1 MKKVAL
7 IAVPILS
14 LLGVGAASLYVS
26 DSPQSKKAQSQ
37 HDTTIDL
44 SSQKDFF
51 EFSLSSLGE
60 HSLEEI
66 QENIEES
73 ISQQNSLGIDVE
85 LFQTYLAYKRALSK
99 LEPLEDTTLSL
110 SQLQRLNEAIL
121 NLQLEYFNDQ
131 QISQLFDEEN
141 RLRQLA
147 IEKLVIKTYEQDSD
161 YQQLLLNQ
169 ALSEQPEY
177 IQQSERNNALT
188 RQLDQTALLS
198 SQDKYLARVELV
210 GEEGAQRLQKLDE
223 QRAAF
228 ETVLTN
234 YLEKRADIL
243 DDEFLDSEQKQLEIA
258 NLRKQSFETTQWR
271 RIEALERFM
280 TARTSCIN

>member
-14 LLGVGAASLYVS
+14 LLGAGAASLYVS
-26 DSPQSKKAQSQ
+26 DSPQSKMAQSQ

-51 EFSLSSLGE
+51 EYSLSGLGE

-66 QENIEES
+66 QENVEES

-99 LEPLEDTTLSL
+99 LELLEDTTLSL
-110 SQLQRLNEAIL
+110 NQLQRLNEAIL

-161 YQQLLLNQ
+161 SQQLLLNQ

-188 RQLDQTALLS
+188 RQLDQTTLLS

-223 QRAAF
+223 QRATF
-228 ETVLTN
+228 EIELTN

-243 DDEFLDSEQKQLEIA
+243 DDEFLGREQKQLEIA

-271 RIEALERFM
+271 RIEALERIHD
-280 TARTSCIN
+280 SQN

>member
-26 DSPQSKKAQSQ
+26 DSPQSKMAQSQ

-73 ISQQNSLGIDVE
+73 ISQQNSLGIDIE

-161 YQQLLLNQ
+161 SQQLLLNQ

-188 RQLDQTALLS
+188 RQLDQTELLS

-210 GEEGAQRLQKLDE
+210 GEEGAQRLQTLDE
-223 QRAAF
+223 QRAMF
-228 ETVLTN
+228 ETELTN

-243 DDEFLDSEQKQLEIA
+243 DDEILDSEEKQLEIA

-271 RIEALERFM
+271 RIEALERIHD
-280 TARTSCIN
+280 SQN

>member
-26 DSPQSKKAQSQ
+26 DSPQSKMAQSQ
-37 HDTTIDL
+37 HDTAIDL

-66 QENIEES
+66 QENVEES

-110 SQLQRLNEAIL
+110 NQLQRLNEAIL

-147 IEKLVIKTYEQDSD
+147 IEKLAIKTYEQDSD
-161 YQQLLLNQ
+161 SQQLLLNQ

-210 GEEGAQRLQKLDE
+210 GEEGAQRLQTLDE
-223 QRAAF
+223 QRAMF
-228 ETVLTN
+228 ETELTN

-243 DDEFLDSEQKQLEIA
+243 DDEFLGREEKQLEIA

-271 RIEALERFM
+271 RIEALERIHD
-280 TARTSCIN
+280 SQN

>member
-26 DSPQSKKAQSQ
+26 DSPQSKMAQSQ
-37 HDTTIDL
+37 HNTTIDL

-51 EFSLSSLGE
+51 EYSLSGLGE

-85 LFQTYLAYKRALSK
+85 LFQSYLAYKRALSK

-110 SQLQRLNEAIL
+110 NQLQRLNEAIL

-228 ETVLTN
+228 ETELTN

-243 DDEFLDSEQKQLEIA
+243 DDEFLGREQKQLEIA

-271 RIEALERFM
+271 RIEALERIHD
-280 TARTSCIN
+280 SQN

>member
-14 LLGVGAASLYVS
+14 LLGVGVASLYVS
-26 DSPQSKKAQSQ
+26 DSPQSKMAQSQ

-51 EFSLSSLGE
+51 EYSLSGLGE

-66 QENIEES
+66 QENVEES

-85 LFQTYLAYKRALSK
+85 LFQSYLAYKRALSK

-110 SQLQRLNEAIL
+110 NQLQRLNEAIL

-271 RIEALERFM
+271 RIEALERFHD
-280 TARTSCIN
+280 SQN

>member
-26 DSPQSKKAQSQ
+26 DSPQSKMAQSQ

-51 EFSLSSLGE
+51 EYSLSGLGE

-99 LEPLEDTTLSL
+99 LELLEDTTLSL
-110 SQLQRLNEAIL
+110 NQLQRLNEAIL

-131 QISQLFDEEN
+131 HISQLFDEEN

-147 IEKLVIKTYEQDSD
+147 IEKLAIKTYEQDSD
-161 YQQLLLNQ
+161 SQQLLLNQ

-210 GEEGAQRLQKLDE
+210 GEEGAQRLQTLDE
-223 QRAAF
+223 QRAMF
-228 ETVLTN
+228 ETELTN

-243 DDEFLDSEQKQLEIA
+243 DDEFLGREEKQLEIA

-271 RIEALERFM
+271 RIEALERIHD
-280 TARTSCIN
+280 SQN

>member
-26 DSPQSKKAQSQ
+26 DSPQSKMAQSQ
-37 HDTTIDL
+37 HDTAIDL

-51 EFSLSSLGE
+51 EFSLSSLRE

-66 QENIEES
+66 QENVEES

-161 YQQLLLNQ
+161 SQQLLLNQ

-223 QRAAF
+223 QRSAF
-228 ETVLTN
+228 ETELTN

-243 DDEFLDSEQKQLEIA
+243 DDEFLGHEQKQLEIA

-271 RIEALERFM
+271 RIEALERIHD
-280 TARTSCIN
+280 SQN

>member
-7 IAVPILS
+7 IAVPVLS

-26 DSPQSKKAQSQ
+26 DSPQPKMAQSQ

-51 EFSLSSLGE
+51 EYSLSGLGE

-271 RIEALERFM
+271 RIEALERFHD
-280 TARTSCIN
+280 SQN

>member
-26 DSPQSKKAQSQ
+26 DSPQSKMAQSQ
-37 HDTTIDL
+37 HDTAIDL

-51 EFSLSSLGE
+51 EYSLSGLGE

-85 LFQTYLAYKRALSK
+85 LFQSYLAYKRALSK

-110 SQLQRLNEAIL
+110 NQLQRLNEAIL

-161 YQQLLLNQ
+161 SQQLLLNQ

-177 IQQSERNNALT
+177 IQQSERNNDLT

-223 QRAAF
+223 QRATF
-228 ETVLTN
+228 ETELTN

-271 RIEALERFM
+271 RIEALERIHD
-280 TARTSCIN
+280 SQN

>member
-26 DSPQSKKAQSQ
+26 DSPQSKMAQSQ
-37 HDTTIDL
+37 HDTAIDF

-51 EFSLSSLGE
+51 EYSLSGLGE

-161 YQQLLLNQ
+161 SQQLLLNQ

-210 GEEGAQRLQKLDE
+210 GEDGAQRLQTLDE

-228 ETVLTN
+228 ETELTN

-243 DDEFLDSEQKQLEIA
+243 DDEFLDSEEKQLEIA

-271 RIEALERFM
+271 RIEALERIHD
-280 TARTSCIN
+280 SQN

>member
-26 DSPQSKKAQSQ
+26 DSPQSKMAQSQ
-37 HDTTIDL
+37 HDTAIDL

-99 LEPLEDTTLSL
+99 LELLEDTTLSL
-110 SQLQRLNEAIL
+110 NQLQRLNEAIL

-161 YQQLLLNQ
+161 SQQLLLNQ

-188 RQLDQTALLS
+188 RQLDQTTLLS

-223 QRAAF
+223 QRATF
-228 ETVLTN
+228 EIELTN

-243 DDEFLDSEQKQLEIA
+243 DDEFLGREQKQLEIA

-271 RIEALERFM
+271 RIEALERIHD
-280 TARTSCIN
+280 SQN

>member
-14 LLGVGAASLYVS
+14 LLGVGAASIYVS
-26 DSPQSKKAQSQ
+26 DSPQSKMAQSQ
-37 HDTTIDL
+37 HDTAIDL

-51 EFSLSSLGE
+51 EYSLSGLGE

-110 SQLQRLNEAIL
+110 NQLQRLNEAIL

-161 YQQLLLNQ
+161 SQQLLLNQ

-223 QRAAF
+223 QRATF
-228 ETVLTN
+228 EIELTN

-243 DDEFLDSEQKQLEIA
+243 DDEFLGREQKQLEIA

-271 RIEALERFM
+271 RIEALERIHD
-280 TARTSCIN
+280 SQN

>member
-7 IAVPILS
+7 IAVPILL

-26 DSPQSKKAQSQ
+26 DSPQPKMAQSQ

-51 EFSLSSLGE
+51 EYSLSGLGE

-66 QENIEES
+66 QENVEES

-110 SQLQRLNEAIL
+110 NQLQRLNEAIL

-161 YQQLLLNQ
+161 SQQLLLNQ

-188 RQLDQTALLS
+188 SQLDQTALLS

-223 QRAAF
+223 QRATF
-228 ETVLTN
+228 EIELTN

-243 DDEFLDSEQKQLEIA
+243 DDEFLGREQKQSEIA

-271 RIEALERFM
+271 RIEALERIHD
-280 TARTSCIN
+280 SQN

>member
-26 DSPQSKKAQSQ
+26 DSPQSKMAQSQ
-37 HDTTIDL
+37 HDTAIDL

-51 EFSLSSLGE
+51 EYSLSGLGE

-66 QENIEES
+66 QENVEES
-73 ISQQNSLGIDVE
+73 TSQQNSLGIDIE

-99 LEPLEDTTLSL
+99 LELLEDSTLSL

-121 NLQLEYFNDQ
+121 NLQLEYFNDL

-161 YQQLLLNQ
+161 SQQLLLNQ

-188 RQLDQTALLS
+188 RQLDQTELLS

-228 ETVLTN
+228 ETELTN

-243 DDEFLDSEQKQLEIA
+243 DDEFLGREQKQLEIA

-271 RIEALERFM
+271 RIEALERIHD
-280 TARTSCIN
+280 SQN

>member
-26 DSPQSKKAQSQ
+26 DSPQSKMAQSQ
-37 HDTTIDL
+37 HDTAIDL

-51 EFSLSSLGE
+51 EYSLSGLGE

-85 LFQTYLAYKRALSK
+85 LLQTYLAYKRALSK

-131 QISQLFDEEN
+131 QIFQLFDEEN

-223 QRAAF
+223 QRATF
-228 ETVLTN
+228 ETELTN

-243 DDEFLDSEQKQLEIA
+243 DDEFLGREQKLLEIA
-258 NLRKQSFETTQWR
+258 NLRKQSFEITQWR
-271 RIEALERFM
+271 RIEALERIHD
-280 TARTSCIN
+280 SQN

>member
-26 DSPQSKKAQSQ
+26 DSPQSKMAQSQ
-37 HDTTIDL
+37 HDTAIDL

-66 QENIEES
+66 QENVEES

-99 LEPLEDTTLSL
+99 LELLEDTTLSL
-110 SQLQRLNEAIL
+110 NQLQRLNEAIL

-161 YQQLLLNQ
+161 SQQLLLNQ

-188 RQLDQTALLS
+188 RQLDQTTLLS

-210 GEEGAQRLQKLDE
+210 GEEGAQRLQTLDE
-223 QRAAF
+223 QRAMF
-228 ETVLTN
+228 ETELTN

-243 DDEFLDSEQKQLEIA
+243 DDEFLGREQKQLEIA

-271 RIEALERFM
+271 RIEALERIHD
-280 TARTSCIN
+280 SQN

>member
-7 IAVPILS
+7 IAVPILL

-26 DSPQSKKAQSQ
+26 DSPQPKMAQSQ

-51 EFSLSSLGE
+51 EYSLSGLGE

-66 QENIEES
+66 QENVEES

-110 SQLQRLNEAIL
+110 NQLQRLNEAIL

-161 YQQLLLNQ
+161 SQQLLLNQ

-198 SQDKYLARVELV
+198 SQDKYLARVEFV

-223 QRAAF
+223 QRATF
-228 ETVLTN
+228 ETELTN

-243 DDEFLDSEQKQLEIA
+243 DDEFLGREQKQLEIA

-271 RIEALERFM
+271 RIEALERIHD
-280 TARTSCIN
+280 SQN

>member
-7 IAVPILS
+7 IAVPILL

-66 QENIEES
+66 QENVEES
-73 ISQQNSLGIDVE
+73 ISQQNSLGIDIE

-99 LEPLEDTTLSL
+99 LELLEDTTLSL
-110 SQLQRLNEAIL
+110 NQLQRLNEAIL

-131 QISQLFDEEN
+131 HISQLFDEEN

-147 IEKLVIKTYEQDSD
+147 IEKLAIKTYEQDSD
-161 YQQLLLNQ
+161 SQQLLLNQ

-210 GEEGAQRLQKLDE
+210 GEEGAQRLQTLDE
-223 QRAAF
+223 QRAMF
-228 ETVLTN
+228 ETELTN

-243 DDEFLDSEQKQLEIA
+243 DDEFLGREEKQLEIA

-271 RIEALERFM
+271 RIEALERIHD
-280 TARTSCIN
+280 SQN

>member
-26 DSPQSKKAQSQ
+26 DSPQSKMAQSQ
-37 HDTTIDL
+37 HDTAIDL

-51 EFSLSSLGE
+51 EYSLSGLGE

-121 NLQLEYFNDQ
+121 NLQLEYFDDQ

-161 YQQLLLNQ
+161 SQQLLLNQ

-188 RQLDQTALLS
+188 RQLDQTTLLS
-198 SQDKYLARVELV
+198 SQDKYLARVELE

-223 QRAAF
+223 QRATF
-228 ETVLTN
+228 EIELTN

-243 DDEFLDSEQKQLEIA
+243 DDEFLGREQKQLEIA

-271 RIEALERFM
+271 RIEALERIHD
-280 TARTSCIN
+280 SQN

>member
-26 DSPQSKKAQSQ
+26 DSPQSKMAQSQ
-37 HDTTIDL
+37 HNITIDL

-51 EFSLSSLGE
+51 EYSLSGLGE
-60 HSLEEI
+60 HSL
-66 QENIEES
+66 EES

-85 LFQTYLAYKRALSK
+85 LFQSYLAYKRALSK

-110 SQLQRLNEAIL
+110 NQLQRLNEAIL

-161 YQQLLLNQ
+161 SQQLLLNQ

-223 QRAAF
+223 QRATF
-228 ETVLTN
+228 EIELTN

-243 DDEFLDSEQKQLEIA
+243 DDEFLGREQKQLEIA

-271 RIEALERFM
+271 RIEALERIHD
-280 TARTSCIN
+280 SQN

>member
-26 DSPQSKKAQSQ
+26 DSPQPKMAQSQ

-51 EFSLSSLGE
+51 EYSLSGLGE

-85 LFQTYLAYKRALSK
+85 LFQSYLAYKRALSK

-110 SQLQRLNEAIL
+110 NQLQRLNEAIL

-147 IEKLVIKTYEQDSD
+147 IEKVVIKTYEQDSD
-161 YQQLLLNQ
+161 SQQLLLNQ

-223 QRAAF
+223 QRATF
-228 ETVLTN
+228 EIELTN

-243 DDEFLDSEQKQLEIA
+243 DDEFLGREQKQLEIA

-271 RIEALERFM
+271 RIEALERIHD
-280 TARTSCIN
+280 SQN

>member
-26 DSPQSKKAQSQ
+26 DSPQSKMAQSQ
-37 HDTTIDL
+37 HDTAIDF

-51 EFSLSSLGE
+51 EYSLSGLGE

-161 YQQLLLNQ
+161 SQQLLLNQ

-223 QRAAF
+223 QRATF
-228 ETVLTN
+228 ETELTN

-243 DDEFLDSEQKQLEIA
+243 DDEFLGREQKQLEIA

-271 RIEALERFM
+271 RIEALERIHD
-280 TARTSCIN
+280 SQN

>member
-26 DSPQSKKAQSQ
+26 DSPQSKMAQSQ
-37 HDTTIDL
+37 HDTAIDF

-51 EFSLSSLGE
+51 EYSLSGLGE

-161 YQQLLLNQ
+161 SQQLLLNQ

-210 GEEGAQRLQKLDE
+210 GEDGAQRLQKLDE

-228 ETVLTN
+228 ETELTN

-243 DDEFLDSEQKQLEIA
+243 DDEFWDSEEKQLEIA

-271 RIEALERFM
+271 RIEALERIHD
-280 TARTSCIN
+280 SQN

>member
-7 IAVPILS
+7 IAVPILL

-26 DSPQSKKAQSQ
+26 DSPQPKMAQSQ

-51 EFSLSSLGE
+51 EYSLSGLGE

-99 LEPLEDTTLSL
+99 LELLEDTTLSL
-110 SQLQRLNEAIL
+110 NQLQRLNEAIL

-147 IEKLVIKTYEQDSD
+147 IEKLAIKTYEQDSD
-161 YQQLLLNQ
+161 SQQLLLNQ

-210 GEEGAQRLQKLDE
+210 REEGAQRLQTLDE
-223 QRAAF
+223 QRATF
-228 ETVLTN
+228 ETELTN

-243 DDEFLDSEQKQLEIA
+243 NDEFLDSEQKQLEIA

-271 RIEALERFM
+271 RIEALERIHD
-280 TARTSCIN
+280 SQN

>member
-26 DSPQSKKAQSQ
+26 DSPQSKMAQSQ
-37 HDTTIDL
+37 HDTVIDL

-51 EFSLSSLGE
+51 EYSLSGLGE

-161 YQQLLLNQ
+161 SQQLRLNQ

-188 RQLDQTALLS
+188 RQLDQTELLS

-228 ETVLTN
+228 ETELTN

-243 DDEFLDSEQKQLEIA
+243 DDEFLGREQKQLEIA
-258 NLRKQSFETTQWR
+258 NLRKQSFETIQWR
-271 RIEALERFM
+271 RIEALERIHD
-280 TARTSCIN
+280 SQN

>member
-26 DSPQSKKAQSQ
+26 DSPQSKMAQSQ
-37 HDTTIDL
+37 HDTAIDL

-60 HSLEEI
+60 HSLEE
-66 QENIEES
+66 S
-73 ISQQNSLGIDVE
+73 ISRQNSLGIDVE

-161 YQQLLLNQ
+161 SQQLLLNQ

-223 QRAAF
+223 QRATF
-228 ETVLTN
+228 ETELTS

-243 DDEFLDSEQKQLEIA
+243 DDEFLGREQKQLEIA

-271 RIEALERFM
+271 RIEALERIHD
-280 TARTSCIN
+280 SQN

>member
-26 DSPQSKKAQSQ
+26 DSPQSKMAQSQ
-37 HDTTIDL
+37 HDTAIDL

-51 EFSLSSLGE
+51 EYSLSGLGE

-85 LFQTYLAYKRALSK
+85 LLQTYLAYKRALSK

-131 QISQLFDEEN
+131 QIFQLFDEEN

-223 QRAAF
+223 QRATF
-228 ETVLTN
+228 ETELTN

-243 DDEFLDSEQKQLEIA
+243 DDEFLGREQKLLEIA

-271 RIEALERFM
+271 RIEALERIHD
-280 TARTSCIN
+280 SQN

>member
-7 IAVPILS
+7 IVVPILL
-14 LLGVGAASLYVS
+14 LLGVGAASLYVP
-26 DSPQSKKAQSQ
+26 DSPQSKMAQSQ

-161 YQQLLLNQ
+161 SQQLLLNQ

-223 QRAAF
+223 QRATF
-228 ETVLTN
+228 ETELTN

-243 DDEFLDSEQKQLEIA
+243 DDEILDSEEKQLEIA

-271 RIEALERFM
+271 RIEALERIHD
-280 TARTSCIN
+280 SQN

>member
-26 DSPQSKKAQSQ
+26 DSPQSKMAQSQ
-37 HDTTIDL
+37 HDTAIDL

-73 ISQQNSLGIDVE
+73 ISQQNSLGIDIE

-99 LEPLEDTTLSL
+99 LELLEDTTLSL
-110 SQLQRLNEAIL
+110 NQLQRLNEAIL

-161 YQQLLLNQ
+161 SQQLLLNQ

-228 ETVLTN
+228 ETELTN

-258 NLRKQSFETTQWR
+258 NLKKQSFETTQWR
-271 RIEALERFM
+271 RIEALERIHD
-280 TARTSCIN
+280 SQN

>member
-14 LLGVGAASLYVS
+14 LLGAGAASLYVS
-26 DSPQSKKAQSQ
+26 DSPQSKMDQSQ

-51 EFSLSSLGE
+51 EYSLSGLGE

-66 QENIEES
+66 QENVEES

-99 LEPLEDTTLSL
+99 LELLEDTTLSL
-110 SQLQRLNEAIL
+110 NQLQRLNEAIL

-161 YQQLLLNQ
+161 SQQLLLNQ

-188 RQLDQTALLS
+188 RQLDQTTLLS

-223 QRAAF
+223 QRATF
-228 ETVLTN
+228 EIELTN

-243 DDEFLDSEQKQLEIA
+243 DDEFLGREQKQLEIA

-271 RIEALERFM
+271 RIEALERIHD
-280 TARTSCIN
+280 SQN

>member
-7 IAVPILS
+7 IAVPILL

-26 DSPQSKKAQSQ
+26 DSPQPKMAQSQ

-51 EFSLSSLGE
+51 EYSLSGLGE

-85 LFQTYLAYKRALSK
+85 LLQTYLAYKRALSK

-161 YQQLLLNQ
+161 SQQLLLNQ

-188 RQLDQTALLS
+188 RQLDQTELLS

-223 QRAAF
+223 QRATF
-228 ETVLTN
+228 EIELTN

-243 DDEFLDSEQKQLEIA
+243 DDEFLGHEQKQLEIA

-271 RIEALERFM
+271 RIEALERIHD
-280 TARTSCIN
+280 SQN

>member
-26 DSPQSKKAQSQ
+26 DSPQSKMAQSQ
-37 HDTTIDL
+37 HDTAIDL

-66 QENIEES
+66 QENVEES

-99 LEPLEDTTLSL
+99 LELLEDTTLSL
-110 SQLQRLNEAIL
+110 NQLQRLNEAIL

-147 IEKLVIKTYEQDSD
+147 IEKLAIKTYEQDSD
-161 YQQLLLNQ
+161 SQQLLLNQ

-177 IQQSERNNALT
+177 IQQSERNNALM

-210 GEEGAQRLQKLDE
+210 GEEGAQRLQTLDE
-223 QRAAF
+223 QRATF
-228 ETVLTN
+228 ETELTN

-243 DDEFLDSEQKQLEIA
+243 NDEFLDSEQKQLEIA

-271 RIEALERFM
+271 RIEALERIHD
-280 TARTSCIN
+280 SQN

>member
-7 IAVPILS
+7 IAVPILL

-26 DSPQSKKAQSQ
+26 DSPQPKMAQSQ

-51 EFSLSSLGE
+51 EYSLSGLGE

-110 SQLQRLNEAIL
+110 NQLQRLNEAIL

-161 YQQLLLNQ
+161 SQQLLLNQ

-177 IQQSERNNALT
+177 ILQSERNNALT

-223 QRAAF
+223 QRATF
-228 ETVLTN
+228 ETELTN

-243 DDEFLDSEQKQLEIA
+243 DDEFLGREQKQLEIA

-271 RIEALERFM
+271 RIEALERIHD
-280 TARTSCIN
+280 SQN

>member
-26 DSPQSKKAQSQ
+26 DSPQPKMAQSQ
-37 HDTTIDL
+37 HDTVIDL

-51 EFSLSSLGE
+51 EYSLSGLGE

-147 IEKLVIKTYEQDSD
+147 IKKLVIKTYEQDSD

-271 RIEALERFM
+271 RIEALERFHD
-280 TARTSCIN
+280 SQN